1 MVVTNG
7 AKQAIAQA
15 VIGLCGP
22 GDDVIVPAPF
32 WVSYPEMVRLSGA
45 NPLIVP
51 TTPAQGFL
59 LTAVRAFGLA
69 LLTSG
74 ARIHLCLPC
83 RKRWRR
89 C

>member
-45 NPLIVP
+45 NPVIIP

-59 LTAVRAFGLA
+59 LTAVRTAWVLA
-69 LLTSG
+69 DTPLV
-74 ARIHLCLPC
+74 
-83 RKRWRR
+83 
-89 C
+89 

>member
-1 MVVTNG
+1 VVVTNG

-45 NPLIVP
+45 NPVIIP

-59 LTAVRAFGLA
+59 LTAVRFAGALA
-69 LLTSG
+69 DTP
-74 ARIHLCLPC
+74 HV
-83 RKRWRR
+83 
-89 C
+89 